1 MTICSNRFCLLRV
14 CLTVSFAMLSLGGTW
29 ARGDSPDAPL
39 TGTIAY
45 VRDWE
50 QIRLIQPDGTGDRE
64 LWTQPP
70 SQSRYGD
77 VHELAF
83 RPDGKELAFSSS
95 HEQAFSYYES
105 DLYGI
110 GLDGKGLHRL
120 TNSPSL
126 SELTRY
132 PKCKV
137 AVTITSSRSTD
148 RLVSVVVVYVV
159 GASKPESV
167 MVPPNGVATVTLNDV
182 AVIPGALQPV
192 MAAFG
197 GRRWPGPPLRLV
209 AGQTNAASM
218 MLTGR
223 GFEMM
228 GAYRP
233 VWSRDGKQ
241 LAYRFGESAS
251 VWRVSGQGEPGAGI
265 GTQLGGK
272 PVAQVTAFDW
282 GTPGQPGGNL
292 LYAHGYV
299 IDGEQDNSIYQTD
312 DEGHNPIRVLHYDD
326 SNEHIQQIRWL
337 PDGSGFVFLRMEPMT
352 FGDGANLCRFDLA
365 TKRETQLTHFTHEA
379 VRDFAISP
387 DGRWIVYER
396 GQEIYNPWDKT
407 RPALW
412 LIGTDGRGE
421 HLLVESGEMPAW
433 GRQ

>member
-1 MTICSNRFCLLRV
+1 MAISSIRFCLLS
-14 CLTVSFAMLSLGGTW
+14 VSMSALCAGLSFGAER
-29 ARGDSPDAPL
+29 ARGDTRRAAP

-45 VRDWE
+45 VRDWSE
-50 QIRLIQPDGTGDRE
+50 IRLIKPDGADDRQ

-83 RPDGKELAFSSS
+83 RPDGRELAFSSS
-95 HEQAFSYYES
+95 HEKAFSYYES

-120 TNSPSL
+120 TNAPSL
-126 SELTRY
+126 TRLAGY

-137 AVTITSSRSTD
+137 ALTVTNRSTD
-148 RLVSVVVVYVV
+148 PLASVLVFYVI
-159 GASKPESV
+159 GASKPESL
-167 MVPPNGVATVTLNDV
+167 MVPPRGGVATVTFNDV

-209 AGQTNAASM
+209 AGQTNEASM
-218 MLTGR
+218 VLTGT

-241 LAYRFGESAS
+241 LAYRFGESAG
-251 VWRVSGQGEPGAGI
+251 VWCVSGQGEPGAGI
-265 GTQLGGK
+265 GRQLGGEQ
-272 PVAQVTAFDW
+272 VAHVAAFDW
-282 GTPGQPGGNL
+282 GLPGVSGGSL
-292 LYAHGYV
+292 LYAHGFV
-299 IDGEQDNSIYQTD
+299 IDGEQDNSIYQTND
-312 DEGHNPIRVLHYDD
+312 DGRNPSRLLHYED

-352 FGDGANLCRFDLA
+352 FGEGANLCRFDLP
-365 TKRETQLTHFTHEA
+365 TRRETQLTHFTHEA
-379 VRDFAISP
+379 VRDFALSP
-387 DGRWIVYER
+387 DGVWIVYER

-412 LIGTDGRGE
+412 LIRTDGGDD
-421 HLLVESGEMPAW
+421 HLLVKSGEMPAW
-433 GRQ
+433 GR

>member
-1 MTICSNRFCLLRV
+1 MNGVSMRSRVPTLCLV
-14 CLTVSFAMLSLGGTW
+14 VAFALLALAGTQ
-29 ARGDSPDAPL
+29 ARGSGPASPPS
-39 TGTIAY
+39 GTIAY
-45 VRDWE
+45 VRDWA
-50 QIRLIQPDGTGDRE
+50 QIRLINADGRGDRG

-77 VHELAF
+77 VRELAF
-83 RPDGKELAFSSS
+83 RPDGQELAFSSS
-95 HEQAFSYYES
+95 HEKAFSYYEA

-110 GLDGKGLHRL
+110 GLDGRGLHRL
-120 TNSPSL
+120 TNAPSL
-126 SELTRY
+126 GELSRY

-137 AVTITSSRSTD
+137 SVTITNRSRD
-148 RLVSVVVVYVV
+148 ALVAEIVVYVV

-167 MVPPNGVATVTLNDV
+167 LVPPFGGIGTVTFSDV

-209 AGQTNAASM
+209 AGQMNKTTM
-218 MLTGR
+218 MLSGR

-241 LAYRFGESAS
+241 IAYRFGESAG
-251 VWRVSGQGEPGAGI
+251 VWLVSGQGEPGAGI
-265 GTQLGGK
+265 GVQMGGEQLTQ
-272 PVAQVTAFDW
+272 VAAFDW
-282 GTPGQPGGNL
+282 RTPGVRGGSIL
-292 LYAHGYV
+292 FAHGFV
-299 IDGEQDNSIYQTD
+299 IDGEQDNSIYLTD
-312 DEGHNPIRVLHYDD
+312 EQGRNPLRVVHYDD

-352 FGDGANLCRFDLA
+352 FGEGANLCRFDG
-365 TKRETQLTHFTHEA
+365 TTGREIQLTHFTREA

-412 LIGTDGRGE
+412 IIGIDGRNE

-433 GRQ
+433 GR

>member
-1 MTICSNRFCLLRV
+1 MKK
-14 CLTVSFAMLSLGGTW
+14 VSIGRWLVTASLGASFILLAVTGVR
-29 ARGDSPDAPL
+29 ARGASAAAAPSGL
-39 TGTIAY
+39 IAY
-45 VRDWE
+45 VRDWA
-50 QIRLIQPDGTGDRE
+50 QIRLVNADGTGDRE

-77 VHELAF
+77 VGELAF

-95 HEQAFSYYES
+95 HEKAFSYYQA

-110 GLDGKGLHRL
+110 GLDGKRLHRL
-120 TNSPSL
+120 TNAPSL
-126 SELTRY
+126 GDLSRY
-132 PKCKV
+132 SRCKV
-137 AVTITSSRSTD
+137 AVTITNNARD
-148 RLVSVVVVYVV
+148 AMVAEIVVYVV

-167 MVPPNGVATVTLNDV
+167 LVPPFGGVGTVVFNDV
-182 AVIPGALQPV
+182 AAIPGVLQPV

-209 AGQTNAASM
+209 PGQMNKATM
-218 MLTGR
+218 TLTGR

-241 LAYRFGESAS
+241 IAYRFGESAG
-251 VWRVSGQGEPGAGI
+251 VWLVSGQGEPGAGI
-265 GTQLGGK
+265 GVQMGGGQLTQ
-272 PVAQVTAFDW
+272 VAAFDW
-282 GTPGQPGGNL
+282 RPPGMSGSSL
-292 LYAHGYV
+292 LFAHGYV
-299 IDGEQDNSIYQTD
+299 INGEPDNSVYRTD
-312 DEGHNPIRVLHYDD
+312 EQGRNPVRVLHYET

-337 PDGSGFVFLRMEPMT
+337 PDGTGFVCLRMEPLT
-352 FGDGANLCRFDLA
+352 FGEGANLCRYDFA
-365 TKRETQLTHFTHEA
+365 TRRETQLTRFTREA

-407 RPALW
+407 RPSIW
-412 LIGTDGRGE
+412 IMGIDGRGD

-433 GRQ
+433 GS